1 MTIYFPQIN
10 AALTVR
16 KHAPENAQFVMRLGA
31 QSVYLVPT
39 DEAPPDAAI
48 AQGLTGGWNFGNG
61 WAVSLVYGSSKS
73 ALYEYR
79 RKVGGNWIVL
89 PRHRANGGYV
99 GLMLAETGIPV
110 SMGCTPI
117 IAEQA
122 LADAE

>member
-1 MTIYFPQIN
+1 MLFFPQLG
-10 AALTVR
+10 AMLVVR

-39 DEAPPDAAI
+39 NEAPPEAEI
-48 AQGLTGGWNFGNG
+48 AKGLIGGWNFGNG
-61 WAVSLVYGSSKS
+61 WAVSLVYGSTIH

-79 RKVGGNWIVL
+79 RTVGGKWIVL
-89 PRHRANGGYV
+89 PRRRANGGCV

-117 IAEQA
+117 VAEQA
-122 LADAE
+122 LSETE